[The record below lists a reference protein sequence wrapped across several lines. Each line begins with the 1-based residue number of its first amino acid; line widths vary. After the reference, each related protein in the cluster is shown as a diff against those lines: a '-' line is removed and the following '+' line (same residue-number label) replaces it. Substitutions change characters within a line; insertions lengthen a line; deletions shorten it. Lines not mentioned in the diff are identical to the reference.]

1 MRIYLIG
8 YSYGGKT
15 TLGKQLAQ
23 RLGYSF
29 FDTDKAIELKYRTTV
44 PMFFNH
50 YGEKA
55 FRIIEKQILQTTAEL
70 DNVVVAT
77 GGGTPCNEENIRFIL
92 EHGTAIDMEMT
103 IDEIMQRMTV
113 ARKTRPLLVNKTA
126 DEKRQYIIQQLQQR
140 IPFYSQAPLTISA
153 AKATPDTLIAL
164 LDHES

>member
-55 FRIIEKQILQTTAEL
+55 FRIIEKQILQTTADL

-92 EHGTAIDMEMT
+92 EHGTAIYMEMT

-153 AKATPDTLIAL
+153 VKATPDTLIAL
-164 LDHES
+164 LNHEC